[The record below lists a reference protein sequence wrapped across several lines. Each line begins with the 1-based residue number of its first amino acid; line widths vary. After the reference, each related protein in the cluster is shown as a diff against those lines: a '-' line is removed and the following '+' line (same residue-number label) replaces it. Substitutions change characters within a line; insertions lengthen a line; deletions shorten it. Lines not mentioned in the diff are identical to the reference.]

1 METFRPRLQL
11 HLAATGL
18 WCAFTFATGCSRATS
33 APTVASEPAGSA
45 MASVAVVLPQAE
57 TMSKR
62 VVLSGEFRPHQVVD
76 LYAKVAGYLRQ
87 ISVDVGS
94 LVQPGQVVA
103 VLESPE
109 LETDVVRTGAELRR
123 SRAELERARAEVRRA
138 QASLQLTNVSLER
151 LLGAIKREPG
161 IIAQQEID
169 EARARKQAAEAV
181 LEAAQAAAGIE
192 EGRIGAAQASEKR
205 SQAMAA
211 YQTITAPFAG
221 VVVKRYVDRGAMVQA
236 GTASQTQASP
246 VVRVAELNPL
256 RLAVSIPEAVVP
268 LVKAGVRAEIR
279 VNALRQTFTGTVA
292 RINRDVAISTRTM
305 EAELDVPNPGSRLT
319 PGMFADVSFQLE
331 RREQVLTIPINA
343 VMNAGGNRSVLVV
356 SSAGKLEERS
366 IKTGLESS
374 SRFEVIEGLKPDDQV
389 VVSNRSQLR
398 PGQTVEVRRAGER

>member
-1 METFRPRLQL
+1 M
-11 HLAATGL
+11 
-18 WCAFTFATGCSRATS
+18 
-33 APTVASEPAGSA
+33 ASEPAPTVLA
-45 MASVAVVLPQAE
+45 TVAVVQPQPE
-57 TMSKR
+57 TMSQR
-62 VVLSGEFRPHQVVD
+62 VVLAGEFRPHQVVD

-94 LVQPGQVVA
+94 VVQPGQVVA

-109 LETDVVRTGAELRR
+109 LETDVARTGAELRR
-123 SRAELERARAEVRRA
+123 SRAERERAQAEVRRA
-138 QASLQLTNVSLER
+138 QASLHLTNVSLER

-169 EARARKQAAEAV
+169 EARARQQAAEAL
-181 LEAAQAAAGIE
+181 LEAAQAAASIE
-192 EGRIGAAQASEKR
+192 DSRIGVAQASEKR

-268 LVKAGVRAEIR
+268 LVKVGVRAEIR
-279 VNALRQTFTGTVA
+279 VSALRQTFTGTVA
-292 RINRDVAISTRTM
+292 RINREVAVSTRTM

-343 VMNAGGNRSVLVV
+343 VINGGGNRSVLVV
-356 SSAGKLEERS
+356 GSGGKLEERS

-374 SRFEVIEGLKPDDQV
+374 SRFEVIEGLRPDDQV

-398 PGQTVEVRRAGER
+398 PGQTVEVRRAGGR